1 MRRCY
6 FNATVSKP
14 QDQLRITKKS
24 LCSLIVRKDPIFIA
38 NALSLSE
45 SFKSCFLG
53 TQIHCHI
60 IKLGFT
66 GDIFLQNNLIKMYT
80 KCGFIGYGIKVF
92 DEMPETNLV
101 SWTLIISAAVQS
113 GEFKLGLNVYL
124 EMTRNGLIPNEFAI
138 GSVMKVCACMRVSE
152 LGLSILGFAIK
163 IRVETDPFVGCS
175 ILNFY
180 RKLGDIEG
188 AERMFDCIN
197 SVDIS
202 CWNAM
207 MGAYA
212 QCGFGFEALKVLSSM
227 RSEGLHMD
235 KYTFV
240 NALQGCSVVD
250 DLNTGKQI
258 HGLITLSEVECS
270 ISVMN
275 ALIDMYIK
283 NGEMD
288 SALKIFK
295 RIVKKDIVSWNSLFG
310 GFSEY
315 DNPREFAK
323 LFHEFMLSGIRPS
336 HVTFSVL
343 FRQCGEVHDV
353 NFGLQLYCLALHFG
367 FLHETN
373 VTSSLIYMFCR
384 CGVAEMARL
393 VFDNVLCKNITIWNE
408 LIAGYNFNSCDMEV
422 LQTFCNLW
430 QSGFEANEFTF
441 FCTLEACCR
450 SENQQM
456 GRQIHGVV
464 VKSGFSHSGYVCS
477 SLIKSYVKF
486 GLLHHSFEFFNGFER
501 LDRASW
507 GTMISTLVNQGYNY
521 DALRLFHLLIESGEQ
536 PDQYIL
542 GSILNSCADTGIYHQ
557 TRSIHPFII
566 KLGFDADVFVAS
578 AVIDAYAKC
587 GDIKGAKMAFD
598 QSFKST
604 DVIVYN
610 SLITAYAHHGLVTE
624 AMEIFDKM
632 NLANLKPSQAT
643 FVSVLSACSHKGL
656 VKQGCLLF
664 KSMTLQYGVEPS
676 PDNYGCLVDMLSRNG
691 YLEDAKHVIE
701 VMPFAA
707 WPAIYRSLLSGC
719 RIHGNREIGEWA
731 AKNLLQ
737 LLPENDSAYVMLSK
751 VYSEGGNWEGAA
763 KVRSGMTENQI
774 LKGPGYSWIET
785 LNP

>member
-1 MRRCY
+1 MYSRCGVL
-6 FNATVSKP
+6 A
-14 QDQLRITKKS
+14 
-24 LCSLIVRKDPIFIA
+24 
-38 NALSLSE
+38 
-45 SFKSCFLG
+45 
-53 TQIHCHI
+53 
-60 IKLGFT
+60 
-66 GDIFLQNNLIKMYT
+66 
-80 KCGFIGYGIKVF
+80 YGIKVF

-113 GEFKLGLNVYL
+113 GEFKLALDVYL
-124 EMTRNGLIPNEFAI
+124 EMTRNGLRPNEFAV
-138 GSVMKVCACMRVSE
+138 GSVMKVCGCMGATD
-152 LGLSILGFAIK
+152 LGLSFHGFALK
-163 IRVETDPFVGCS
+163 IGIETNPFGGCS

-180 RKLGDIEG
+180 AKLGNIEG
-188 AERMFDCIN
+188 AEQMFDCIN
-197 SVDIS
+197 SVDTG

-207 MGAYA
+207 IGAYA
-212 QCGFGFEALKVLSSM
+212 QCGFGFEALKFVSSM
-227 RSEGLHMD
+227 RCKGINMD
-235 KYTFV
+235 KYTFI
-240 NALQGCSVVD
+240 NALQGCSVVG
-250 DLNTGKQI
+250 DLNTGKQM
-258 HGLITLSEVECS
+258 HGLIIRNEEECS

-275 ALIDMYIK
+275 ALMDMYIK

-288 SALKIFK
+288 SAFKIFK
-295 RIVKKDIVSWNSLFG
+295 RISNKDVVSWNSLFG

-315 DNPREFAK
+315 DNLREIAE
-323 LFHEFMLSGIRPS
+323 LFHEFLLSGIRPS

-343 FRQCGEVHDV
+343 FRQCGEVHDLK
-353 NFGLQLYCLALHFG
+353 FGLQLYCLALHFG

-384 CGVAEMARL
+384 CGVVEMARL
-393 VFDNVLCKNITIWNE
+393 VFDNVLYKNITIWNE
-408 LIAGYNFNSCDMEV
+408 LISGYNFNSCDMEV
-422 LQTFCNLW
+422 VKTFCSLW
-430 QSGFEANEFTF
+430 KSGFEVNEFTF

-464 VKSGFSHSGYVCS
+464 IKSGFSHSGYVCS

-486 GLLHHSFEFFNGFER
+486 GQLDDSFEFFNGLER
-501 LDRASW
+501 LDTASW
-507 GTMISTLVNQGYNY
+507 ATMISTLVHQGYNY
-521 DALRLFHLLIESGEQ
+521 DALRFFHYLIESAEQ
-536 PDQYIL
+536 LDEYIL
-542 GSILNSCADTGIYHQ
+542 GSILNSCADTGVYQQ

-604 DVIVYN
+604 DVIIYN
-610 SLITAYAHHGLVTE
+610 SLIMAYAQHGLVKE

-632 NLANLKPSQAT
+632 KLANLKPSQAT

-691 YLEDAKHVIE
+691 YLEDAEHVIE
-701 VMPFAA
+701 VMPFPP
-707 WPAIYRSLLSGC
+707 WPAVYRSLISGC
-719 RIHGNREIGEWA
+719 GIHGNRELGERT
-731 AKNLLQ
+731 AKKLLQ
-737 LLPENDSAYVMLSK
+737 LLPQNDSAYVLLSK
-751 VYSEGGNWEGAA
+751 VYSEGGSWEGAA
-763 KVRSGMTENQI
+763 KVRRGMTEKQI